1 MTATAGPAG
10 ATDVRAVAMSYFE
23 ELTNKRNVDF
33 VDQLFTPDI
42 AFHDPAR
49 LPNGQARGI
58 AEVKQ
63 FFTIF
68 FKVFPD
74 LHFGI
79 DDFFCEDNKVAIR
92 FTWTGTYRKKFL
104 GITWKKRHV
113 SVPGIDIFHLRG
125 DRICE
130 VRVAFDRLTLIQQLG
145 GIRNPF

>member
-1 MTATAGPAG
+1 MLD
-10 ATDVRAVAMSYFE
+10 TDVRAVAMSYFD

-33 VDQLFTPDI
+33 ADELFTSDI
-42 AFHDPAR
+42 AFYDPAR
-49 LPNGQARGI
+49 LPNGQAHGLT
-58 AEVKQ
+58 EVKQ

-79 DDFFCEDNKVAIR
+79 DDFFCEGNKVAVR

-104 GITWKKRHV
+104 GLTIKRRHV

-125 DRICE
+125 DRIAE
-130 VRVAFDRLTLIQQLG
+130 VRVAFDRFTLVQQLG
-145 GIRNPF
+145 GIEDPF